1 MTHGLAL
8 VRTPSK
14 VPDVRLFEQETKPSL
29 PRTCWFQEQI
39 RALFIFKKQLLLQCN
54 LNK

>member
-39 RALFIFKKQLLLQCN
+39 RALFKKKLRLQCN